1 MFDYNKYFQC
11 SKNAKYIVCMCKLFN
26 TTNHVSNL
34 YHLFFKKKMFI
45 MKIKIKDIGYKNY
58 F

>member
-11 SKNAKYIVCMCKLFN
+11 SKNAKYIVCMCSYSIQLTMCPTY
-26 TTNHVSNL
+26 TTSSSR
-34 YHLFFKKKMFI
+34 KKMFI
-45 MKIKIKDIGYKNY
+45 MKIKIKNIEYKNY